1 MNRVIRCVLL
11 AFLAV
16 IAIFFIGVAGNPAHA
31 FPFPQGS
38 SEKAHMDHKA
48 KHGGLF
54 FMSLDNVHHLE
65 GVLLPPGTFRVY
77 LYDEY
82 AKPLKLEQVKLASG
96 TIQIGDSEDAPK
108 ISLGPGKKK
117 ESMEAS
123 IGANPKFP
131 VAITLLLRLPGM
143 APDSKPELFNFTF
156 DKFTDENA
164 AGSSA
169 PMGNMPGMK

>member
-1 MNRVIRCVLL
+1 MNRVTRCVPL

-16 IAIFFIGVAGNPAHA
+16 ISIFFVGVAGNSARALPS
-31 FPFPQGS
+31 PQGS
-38 SEKAHMDHKA
+38 SEKAHMDHKP

-108 ISLGPGKKK
+108 IPLGPEK
-117 ESMEAS
+117 EGIDGSIYRCEPQISRGHHITAAS
-123 IGANPKFP
+123 AGHGA
-131 VAITLLLRLPGM
+131 RLETGIIQ
-143 APDSKPELFNFTF
+143 LYVRQIH
-156 DKFTDENA
+156 
-164 AGSSA
+164 G
-169 PMGNMPGMK
+169 